1 MDRMAVDRQIT
12 VTLSPEAAEFVR
24 RKVATGDFPDES
36 AVIRE
41 GLDLLED
48 RDRNMEQWLREEVVP
63 ACLEFEA
70 DSSTAISSS
79 EVLAELDQ
87 VRPADHKKSA

>member
-1 MDRMAVDRQIT
+1 MAVQRQMT
-12 VTLSPEAAEFVR
+12 VTLSDEAAEFVR
-24 RKVATGDFPDES
+24 RKVTSGAFPDES

-48 RDRNMEQWLREEVVP
+48 RDRDMEQWLREEVVP